1 MQIAASSSFAQ
12 TYASSFGAGASART
26 SEGKR
31 PVNGNSATQLSPEEQ
46 AQVDK
51 LKARDRQVRAHEQ
64 AHLAAAGGMAVS
76 GASFTYQ
83 RGPDGVSYAIGGEVS
98 ISTSEGRTPQETL
111 RRAEQIRA
119 AALAPADPSGQDRAV
134 AAAAGHMAQQ
144 ARAEMAQQSMAE
156 SSGTGNTDDRQQQ
169 KVAAFYGNAPA
180 SPSSRISAY
189 A

>member
-1 MQIAASSSFAQ
+1 MQISAAN
-12 TYASSFGAGASART
+12 TYSLPSLLNARSAENSRTAGHQG
-26 SEGKR
+26 GKSGELT
-31 PVNGNSATQLSPEEQ
+31 PDEQ

-98 ISTSEGRTPQETL
+98 ISTSEGRTPEETL
-111 RRAEQIRA
+111 RRAEQVRA

-134 AAAAGHMAQQ
+134 AAAAGQMAQQ

-156 SSGTGNTDDRQQQ
+156 SNGTDNADNRQQQ
-169 KVAAFYGNAPA
+169 KIAAFYGSAPA

>member
-1 MQIAASSSFAQ
+1 MQISAAN
-12 TYASSFGAGASART
+12 TYSLPSLLNDRSAENSRTAGRQS
-26 SEGKR
+26 GKS
-31 PVNGNSATQLSPEEQ
+31 GELTAEEQ

-51 LKARDRQVRAHEQ
+51 LKARDHQVRAHEQ
-64 AHLAAAGGMAVS
+64 AHLAAAGGLAVS

-134 AAAAGHMAQQ
+134 AAAASQMAQQ
-144 ARAEMAQQSMAE
+144 ARADVAQQSFSENNGSNSADQ
-156 SSGTGNTDDRQQQ
+156 GRQQ
-169 KVAAFYGNAPA
+169 KIAAFYGNTSATQ
-180 SPSSRISAY
+180 SSQISAY